1 MSPRS
6 YWPRRRRSVPYLN
19 LHDLEPL
26 AREKL
31 PTPIF
36 DFIAGGAE
44 DEVSLRANRA
54 AFEAIEF
61 RPRVL
66 VDVSRMDTSTTVL
79 GQKLPFPVM
88 LAPVAMH
95 RLVHSEGEAA
105 TARGAAR
112 GGATMILSTMS
123 SVPLEEVAAAAPGP
137 KWFQLYCYGD
147 RGVTERLVKRAEDSG
162 FEALCFTVDVP
173 RLGRRERDFRHP
185 LVFPLDVSPVNF
197 IDEFDMS
204 SMPEDARGGALSA
217 FVASLMDQTLSWDTV
232 SWLRSITKMPV
243 LVKGVLTLEDALLAI
258 EHGASGIVVSNH
270 GGRQLDGSPAPITVL
285 AEIADAVGDRCEL
298 IVDGGVRRGTDVLKA
313 LALGAK
319 AVLIGRP
326 YIWGLTIDGEA
337 GVASVLEQLR
347 LEFELAMALCGVTS
361 VDQITRR
368 LVRAP
373 WLA

>member
-1 MSPRS
+1 MT
-6 YWPRRRRSVPYLN
+6 YLN

-26 AREKL
+26 ARAKL
-31 PTPIF
+31 PAPIF

-44 DEVSLRANRA
+44 DEVTLRANRA

-66 VDVSRMDTSTTVL
+66 VGVSKVDTSTTLL
-79 GQKLPFPVM
+79 GRTLPFPVG

-95 RLVHSEGEAA
+95 RLVHPEGETA
-105 TARGAAR
+105 TARAAAQAGAL
-112 GGATMILSTMS
+112 MILSTMS
-123 SVPLEEVAAAAPGP
+123 TVSIEDVAAAADGP
-137 KWFQLYCYGD
+137 KWFQLYCYRD
-147 RGVTERLVKRAEDSG
+147 RAVTERLVKRAETAG
-162 FEALCFTVDVP
+162 YEALCLTVDTP
-173 RLGRRERDFRHP
+173 RLGRRERDFRNA
-185 LVFPLDVSPVNF
+185 LVLPPEAVLVNF
-197 IDEFDMS
+197 LGEIDLESVDSGRFGS
-204 SMPEDARGGALSA
+204 ALAASA
-217 FVASLMDQTLSWDTV
+217 ASLLDPSLTWESV
-232 SWLRSITKMPV
+232 AWLKSITSMPV
-243 LVKGVLTLEDALLAI
+243 LVKGVLTPEDALLAI
-258 EHGASGIVVSNH
+258 KHGASGIVVSNH

-285 AEIADAVGDRCEL
+285 AEIAGAVGGHAEL
-298 IVDGGVRRGTDVLKA
+298 IVDGGVRRGTDVVKA

-337 GVASVLEQLR
+337 GVTSVLEQLR